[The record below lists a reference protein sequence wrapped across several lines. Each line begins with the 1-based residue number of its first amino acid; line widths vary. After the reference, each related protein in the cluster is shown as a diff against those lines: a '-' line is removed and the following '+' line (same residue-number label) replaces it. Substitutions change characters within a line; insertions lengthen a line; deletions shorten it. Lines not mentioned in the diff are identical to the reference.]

1 MQLNNNNSEHQSDC
15 QSDNKPDDESNTLRL
30 IQEFNEK
37 HLIKIGKAIDIS
49 DFSIMKDD
57 IKNYK
62 PLTNVQLEQLK
73 SLSEIEKIEIIKIYN
88 IMFSQL
94 INIIN

>member
-1 MQLNNNNSEHQSDC
+1 MQTDDNQSDC
-15 QSDNKPDDESNTLRL
+15 QSDNKPDNESNTFRL
-30 IQEFNEK
+30 TQKFNEK

-49 DFSIMKDD
+49 NFSIMKDD
-57 IKNYK
+57 IKNYR

-88 IMFSQL
+88 VMFSSL
-94 INIIN
+94 IEIL